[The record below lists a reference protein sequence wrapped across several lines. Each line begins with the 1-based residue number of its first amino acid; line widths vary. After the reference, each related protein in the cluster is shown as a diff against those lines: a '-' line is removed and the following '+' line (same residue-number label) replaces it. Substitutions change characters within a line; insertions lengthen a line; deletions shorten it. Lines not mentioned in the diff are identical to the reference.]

1 MKKTLIALAVVASTA
16 VSGSAIADS
25 WITGGTGGTVEMGG
39 TVTIVAD
46 SNSPWAVKT
55 GAVVNN
61 LDANIV
67 AGGTVATV
75 ALGTD
80 ISILSI
86 RSDQVFKGRVGIAPQ
101 IDYSGAVD
109 INSFSKGYAPL
120 TLEVKNSKDEKI
132 GTAKTSIFAVA
143 LVSNVYSSGGTGY
156 RNSMYAPSAG
166 YSFWGGVAKSK
177 DLIAPYNRESFSFV
191 TEAAANYTEQGV
203 SATPGT
209 GAGFFSNQSTRYSGF
224 YASGIEKSKT
234 IVITLD
240 EPATS
245 SAISWKAS
253 LPVTV
258 SYA

>member
-101 IDYSGAVD
+101 IDYGGAVD
-109 INSFSKGYAPL
+109 IDSFSKGYAPL

-143 LVSNVYSSGGTGY
+143 LVSNVFSSGGG
-156 RNSMYAPSAG
+156 RSSMYAPKTG
-166 YSFWGGVAKSK
+166 YAFWGGVAKSK
-177 DLIAPYNRESFSFV
+177 DLAAPYNRASFSFV
-191 TEAAANYTEQGV
+191 TEAAANYSEQGV
-203 SATPGT
+203 SVAPGF
-209 GAGFFSNQSTRYSGF
+209 GAGSVSNPNYTYSGF

>member
-86 RSDQVFKGRVGIAPQ
+86 RSDQIFKGRVGIAPQ
-101 IDYSGAVD
+101 IDYGGAVD
-109 INSFSKGYAPL
+109 IDSFSKGYAPL

-143 LVSNVYSSGGTGY
+143 LVSNVFSSGGG
-156 RNSMYAPSAG
+156 RSSMYAPKTG
-166 YSFWGGVAKSK
+166 YAFWGGVAKSK
-177 DLIAPYNRESFSFV
+177 DLIAPYNRASFSFV
-191 TEAAANYTEQGV
+191 TEAAANYSEQGV
-203 SATPGT
+203 SVAPGF
-209 GAGFFSNQSTRYSGF
+209 GAGSVSNPNYTYSGF

>member
-109 INSFSKGYAPL
+109 IDSFSKGYAPL

-143 LVSNVYSSGGTGY
+143 LVSNVYSSGGG
-156 RNSMYAPSAG
+156 RSSMYAPKTGFA
-166 YSFWGGVAKSK
+166 FWGGVAKSK
-177 DLIAPYNRESFSFV
+177 DLAAPYNRASFSFV
-191 TEAAANYTEQGV
+191 TEAAANYSEQGV
-203 SATPGT
+203 SVAPGF
-209 GAGFFSNQSTRYSGF
+209 GAGSVSNPNSTYSGF

>member
-39 TVTIVAD
+39 TVAIVAD

-67 AGGTVATV
+67 AGDTVATV

-86 RSDQVFKGRVGIAPQ
+86 RSDQVFKGRAGIAPQ

-109 INSFSKGYAPL
+109 IDSFSKGYAPL

-143 LVSNVYSSGGTGY
+143 LVSNLSGSARGRSS
-156 RNSMYAPSAG
+156 MFAPKAG

-177 DLIAPYNRESFSFV
+177 DLIAPYNRASFSFV
-191 TEAAANYTEQGV
+191 TEAAANYSEQGV
-203 SATPGT
+203 SIAPGT
-209 GAGFFSNQSTRYSGF
+209 GAGSINNPNTTYSGF

>member
-86 RSDQVFKGRVGIAPQ
+86 RSDQIFKGRVGIAPQ
-101 IDYSGAVD
+101 IDYGGAVD
-109 INSFSKGYAPL
+109 IDSFSKGYAPL

-143 LVSNVYSSGGTGY
+143 LVSNVFSSGGGRSSMFAPKTGY
-156 RNSMYAPSAG
+156 A
-166 YSFWGGVAKSK
+166 FWGGVAKSK
-177 DLIAPYNRESFSFV
+177 DLAAPYNRASFSFV
-191 TEAAANYTEQGV
+191 TEAAANYSEQGV
-203 SATPGT
+203 SVAPGF
-209 GAGFFSNQSTRYSGF
+209 GAGSVSNPNYTYSGF

>member
-16 VSGSAIADS
+16 ASGSAIADS

-39 TVTIVAD
+39 TVAIVAD

-86 RSDQVFKGRVGIAPQ
+86 RSDQIFKGRVGIAPQ
-101 IDYSGAVD
+101 IDYGGAVD
-109 INSFSKGYAPL
+109 IDSFSKGYAPL

-143 LVSNVYSSGGTGY
+143 LVSNVYSSGGGG
-156 RNSMYAPSAG
+156 RSSMYAPKTG
-166 YSFWGGVAKSK
+166 YAFWGGVAKSK
-177 DLIAPYNRESFSFV
+177 DLAAPYNRASFSFV
-191 TEAAANYTEQGV
+191 TEAAANYSEQGV
-203 SATPGT
+203 SVAPGF
-209 GAGFFSNQSTRYSGF
+209 GAGSVSSPSSTYSGF

>member
-25 WITGGTGGTVEMGG
+25 WITGGTGGTVEIGG

-67 AGGTVATV
+67 AGDTVATV

-101 IDYSGAVD
+101 IDYGGAVD
-109 INSFSKGYAPL
+109 IDSFSKGYAPL

-143 LVSNVYSSGGTGY
+143 QVSNVYSSGGGA
-156 RNSMYAPSAG
+156 RNSMYAPKAG
-166 YSFWGGVAKSK
+166 YTFWGGVAKSK
-177 DLIAPYNRESFSFV
+177 DLIAPYNHASFSFV
-191 TEAAANYTEQGV
+191 TEAAANYSEQGV
-203 SATPGT
+203 SATPGQ
-209 GAGFFSNQSTRYSGF
+209 GAGQSSNPDATYSGF

>member
-86 RSDQVFKGRVGIAPQ
+86 RSDQIFKGRVGIAPQ
-101 IDYSGAVD
+101 IDYGGAVD
-109 INSFSKGYAPL
+109 IDSFSKGYAPL

-143 LVSNVYSSGGTGY
+143 LVSNVYSSGRG
-156 RNSMYAPSAG
+156 RSSMYAPKTG
-166 YSFWGGVAKSK
+166 YAFWGGVAKSK
-177 DLIAPYNRESFSFV
+177 DLAAPYNRASFSFV
-191 TEAAANYTEQGV
+191 TEAAANYSEQGA
-203 SATPGT
+203 SAAPGF
-209 GAGFFSNQSTRYSGF
+209 GAGFVSNPNSTYSGF

>member
-109 INSFSKGYAPL
+109 IDSFSKGYAPL

-143 LVSNVYSSGGTGY
+143 LVSNVFSSGGG
-156 RNSMYAPSAG
+156 RSSMYAPKTG
-166 YSFWGGVAKSK
+166 YAFWGGVAKSK
-177 DLIAPYNRESFSFV
+177 DLAAPYNRASFSFV
-191 TEAAANYTEQGV
+191 TEAAANYSEQGV
-203 SATPGT
+203 SVAPGF
-209 GAGFFSNQSTRYSGF
+209 GAGSVSNPNYTYSGF

>member
-86 RSDQVFKGRVGIAPQ
+86 RSDQIFKGRVGIAPQ
-101 IDYSGAVD
+101 IDYGGAVD
-109 INSFSKGYAPL
+109 IDSFSKGYAPL

-143 LVSNVYSSGGTGY
+143 LVSNVFSSGGG
-156 RNSMYAPSAG
+156 RSSMYAPKTG
-166 YSFWGGVAKSK
+166 YAFWGGVAKSK
-177 DLIAPYNRESFSFV
+177 DLAAPYNRASFSFV
-191 TEAAANYTEQGV
+191 TEAAANYSEQGV
-203 SATPGT
+203 SVAPGF
-209 GAGFFSNQSTRYSGF
+209 GAGSVSNPNYTYSGF

>member
-39 TVTIVAD
+39 TVAIVAD

-67 AGGTVATV
+67 AGDTVATV

-86 RSDQVFKGRVGIAPQ
+86 RSDQVFKGRAGIAPQ

-109 INSFSKGYAPL
+109 IDSFSKGYAPL

-143 LVSNVYSSGGTGY
+143 LVSNLSGSAGGRSS
-156 RNSMYAPSAG
+156 MFAPKAG

-177 DLIAPYNRESFSFV
+177 DLIAPYNRASFSFV
-191 TEAAANYTEQGV
+191 TEAAANYSEQGV
-203 SATPGT
+203 SIAPGT
-209 GAGFFSNQSTRYSGF
+209 GAGSVNNPNTTYSGF

>member
-86 RSDQVFKGRVGIAPQ
+86 RSDQIFKGRVGIAPQ
-101 IDYSGAVD
+101 IDYGGAVD
-109 INSFSKGYAPL
+109 IDSFSKGYAPL

-143 LVSNVYSSGGTGY
+143 LVSNVYSSGGG
-156 RNSMYAPSAG
+156 RSSMYAPKTG
-166 YSFWGGVAKSK
+166 YAFWGGVAKSK
-177 DLIAPYNRESFSFV
+177 DLAAPYNRASFSFV
-191 TEAAANYTEQGV
+191 TEAAANYSEQGV
-203 SATPGT
+203 SVAPGF
-209 GAGFFSNQSTRYSGF
+209 GAGSVSNPNYTYSGF

>member
-39 TVTIVAD
+39 TVAIVAD

-86 RSDQVFKGRVGIAPQ
+86 RSDQVFKGRAGIAPQ

-109 INSFSKGYAPL
+109 IDSFSKGYAPL

-143 LVSNVYSSGGTGY
+143 LVSNLSGSAGGRSS
-156 RNSMYAPSAG
+156 MFAPKAG

-177 DLIAPYNRESFSFV
+177 DLIAPYNRASFSFV
-191 TEAAANYTEQGV
+191 TEAAANYSEQGV
-203 SATPGT
+203 SIAPGS
-209 GAGFFSNQSTRYSGF
+209 GAGSVNNPNTTYSGF

>member
-39 TVTIVAD
+39 TVAIVAD

-86 RSDQVFKGRVGIAPQ
+86 RSDQVFKGRAGIAPQ

-109 INSFSKGYAPL
+109 IDSFSKGYAPL

-143 LVSNVYSSGGTGY
+143 LVSNLSGSAGGRSS
-156 RNSMYAPSAG
+156 MFAPKAG
-166 YSFWGGVAKSK
+166 YSFWGGVAKSR
-177 DLIAPYNRESFSFV
+177 DLIAPYNRASFSFV
-191 TEAAANYTEQGV
+191 TEAAANYSEQGV
-203 SATPGT
+203 SIAPGS
-209 GAGFFSNQSTRYSGF
+209 GAGSVNNPNTTYSGF

>member
-1 MKKTLIALAVVASTA
+1 
-16 VSGSAIADS
+16 
-25 WITGGTGGTVEMGG
+25 
-39 TVTIVAD
+39 
-46 SNSPWAVKT
+46 
-55 GAVVNN
+55 
-61 LDANIV
+61 
-67 AGGTVATV
+67 VATV

-86 RSDQVFKGRVGIAPQ
+86 RSDQIFKGRVGIAPQ
-101 IDYSGAVD
+101 IDYGGAVD
-109 INSFSKGYAPL
+109 IDSFSKGYAPL

-143 LVSNVYSSGGTGY
+143 LVSNVFSSGGG
-156 RNSMYAPSAG
+156 RSSMYAPKTG
-166 YSFWGGVAKSK
+166 YAFWGGVAKSK
-177 DLIAPYNRESFSFV
+177 DLAAPYNRASFSFV
-191 TEAAANYTEQGV
+191 TEAAANYSEQGV
-203 SATPGT
+203 SVAPGF
-209 GAGFFSNQSTRYSGF
+209 GAGSVSNPNYTYSGF